1 MYKKI
6 KRLNNAINLTTK
18 KLNINNKKY
27 TLDDIYV
34 LLMDDELLDLL
45 EEVFKNCKSINEQS
59 LSICNKF
66 ECEVIKMYLQLTE
79 KKVIARK
86 KTRELKY
93 FDNNLDIYYH
103 DIKKYDFLSE
113 EKERK
118 LLESYKLNKDEKSK
132 ELLVGAYQQLII
144 GIAKKWTNDDY
155 LLLDLVQSGN
165 IGLINTI
172 ENYDLKYNVRLGTLA
187 YKNICNMI
195 CRAFYKYKYS
205 NMHGYD
211 KYELKDKIGRFI
223 DDYFYKNSIY
233 PSDEEIINELNI
245 TKEEFE
251 YVKHM
256 NILKSL
262 NEEIFVDSIEED
274 SFEVE
279 RNFYEDEVNT
289 VGDSYDLEFEVEER
303 DLEKRILKI
312 CEECLNKKE
321 LIVMKNILVLEGN
334 DKNQSDLV
342 GAVGTSRQYVSF
354 VKNRAINKLKKN
366 KKIKRLVKEYYGN

>member
-1 MYKKI
+1 
-6 KRLNNAINLTTK
+6 
-18 KLNINNKKY
+18 
-27 TLDDIYV
+27 
-34 LLMDDELLDLL
+34 MDDELLDLL

-144 GIAKKWTNDDY
+144 GIARKWTNDDY

-274 SFEVE
+274 SFDVE

-303 DLEKRILKI
+303 DLKKRILKI

-342 GAVGTSRQYVSF
+342 GVVGTSRQYVSF